1 MGLEITAPICTR
13 PNPSKPVCTPLNLL
27 NGTID
32 SLHHNTSN
40 LVRVGIR
47 SWSSILEVTVT
58 LVATFS
64 GDTDGAT
71 TVGNTISE
79 RVDATSLMSA
89 SKTQSVVLS
98 VNCDVLHATRFAHLL
113 TGEVA
118 VKTSSVPVTWN
129 WLGVEGDLGTKLLSD
144 TVEEETG
151 EPELITKLDT
161 LTRTNLELPLGW
173 HNLGVGTRD
182 LDTSEQASLVVSLN
196 NISAVDLASSDT
208 TVVWSLWAGETSL
221 WPAIWSV

>member
-1 MGLEITAPICTR
+1 M
-13 PNPSKPVCTPLNLL
+13 
-27 NGTID
+27 
-32 SLHHNTSN
+32 
-40 LVRVGIR
+40 
-47 SWSSILEVTVT
+47 
-58 LVATFS
+58 ATFS

-98 VNCDVLHATRFAHLL
+98 VNCDVLLVTTLKLLDSGLDVLHATRFAHLL

-151 EPELITKLDT
+151 EPELITNCL
-161 LTRTNLELPLGW
+161 
-173 HNLGVGTRD
+173 
-182 LDTSEQASLVVSLN
+182 
-196 NISAVDLASSDT
+196 NISRILRRRDAQYSRSIPSQGPT
-208 TVVWSLWAGETSL
+208 WNSHWAGITSAL
-221 WPAIWSV
+221 VPEILTPANKQAL